1 MSNVTASAPTAPA
14 TMNGLDLKQLF
25 GTLDAIKADPSL
37 AAFEFRARNRWI
49 DGGLNRTTIRD
60 FYGAGQEDTSRS
72 EPFVF
77 SNDEPPVLLG
87 KNCGANP
94 VEFVLHALAGC
105 LTTSL
110 VLHAAARGI
119 RVERVESRFE
129 GDLDV
134 RGLLGL
140 SEDVRNGYQKIKV
153 VFKVAADAP
162 DDVIEELVTLAQ
174 KRSPVFDIVSHG
186 VPVEVRTEK

>member
-1 MSNVTASAPTAPA
+1 MPKTTE
-14 TMNGLDLKQLF
+14 TTCNGLSTEQLYK
-25 GTLDAIKADPSL
+25 TVDAIKANPRI
-37 AAFEFRARNRWI
+37 ARFQFRNRNRWLG
-49 DGGLNRTTIRD
+49 GGLNRSTIQD
-60 FYGAGQEDTSRS
+60 FYGAGQEDSSRTS
-72 EPFVF
+72 PFVF
-77 SNDEPPVLLG
+77 DNDEPPVLLG
-87 KNCGANP
+87 ENRGANP

-119 RVERVESRFE
+119 QLQGVESRFE

-140 SEDVRNGYQKIKV
+140 SDDVRNGYEKIRV
-153 VFKVAADAP
+153 TFKVKGDAP
-162 DDVIEELVTLAQ
+162 QETLEELVRLAQ
-174 KRSPVFDIVSHG
+174 ARSPVFDIVTHG